1 MSQEVLNAA
10 SNPALAAQLVKE
22 ALEGGHEE
30 QFSEPIAVQ
39 DEIKIVTPPSDSVE
53 LLAGLYNSFTGELI
67 FNAQIRELN
76 GVDEEALSKIT
87 DIGRL
92 LTTILQRGTVKVGEE
107 PANQAILDRLLTGD
121 RELLTIKIRVAT
133 FGAEVELEGNCPHCD
148 SPEKFIVNLD
158 KDVEFT
164 TLDDPTNRQI
174 VIKCKAGDVVAIYPN
189 GEVQRKLIAANDKT
203 TAELDS
209 ILLKECITEI
219 NGLPIIN
226 KEDIKKLG
234 MQDRRTIL
242 SEIAAKNPG
251 PNLSD
256 IAKNCPSCGLEVPIP
271 LTLADMFRI

>member
-30 QFSEPIAVQ
+30 QSSEPIVVE
-39 DEIKIVTPPSDSVE
+39 DEIKIVAPPSDSVE
-53 LLAGLYNSFTGELI
+53 LIAGLYNSFTGELVS
-67 FNAQIRELN
+67 NAQIRELN

-107 PANQAILDRLLTGD
+107 QASQAILDRLLTGD
-121 RELLTIKIRVAT
+121 RELLTMKIRVAT
-133 FGAEVELEGNCPHCD
+133 FGADLQLEGNCPHCD
-148 SPEKFIVNLD
+148 SPEKFTVNLNED
-158 KDVEFT
+158 IEVIPME
-164 TLDDPTNRQI
+164 DPTNRQI
-174 VIKCKAGDVVAIYPN
+174 TIKCKIGEVVASYPN

-219 NGLPIIN
+219 NGLPVLN
-226 KEDIKKLG
+226 KEDVKKIG

-242 SEIAAKNPG
+242 AEITAKNPG
-251 PNLSD
+251 PDLSG
-256 IAKNCPSCGLEVPIP
+256 IVKNCPACGLEVPIP